1 MTKLCLLCGAVKAD
15 DELILCDPCI
25 DYFDEIQ
32 AQTLQAQLNAIKRG
46 MPEND

>member
-15 DELILCDPCI
+15 DELILCDLCMN
-25 DYFDEIQ
+25 YFDEIQ

-46 MPEND
+46 MSEND